1 MAGRGFEMQ
10 ELLVK
15 PNFILNIPPFKG
27 DQTSMPLDVLKTQ
40 NIVGVKIHI
49 ERAIGRVKNLL
60 QILQREIP
68 LTMEGSINQIWFI
81 CCMLTNF
88 MGPLIAGNIDS

>member
-1 MAGRGFEMQ
+1 
-10 ELLVK
+10 
-15 PNFILNIPPFKG
+15 
-27 DQTSMPLDVLKTQ
+27 MPIADVLKTQ
-40 NIVGVKIHI
+40 KIVSVMIHI

-81 CCMLTNF
+81 FCMLTNF
-88 MGPLIAGNIDS
+88 MGPLMAENSDS